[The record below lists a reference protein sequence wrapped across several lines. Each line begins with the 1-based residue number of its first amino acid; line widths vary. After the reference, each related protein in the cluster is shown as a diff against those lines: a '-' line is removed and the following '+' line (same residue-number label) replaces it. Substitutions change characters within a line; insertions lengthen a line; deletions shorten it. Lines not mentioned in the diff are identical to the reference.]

1 MKQLKLEMEE
11 NLLMEGIDLKPLL
24 FGAFGGLGLFI
35 FGMQLMAEG
44 LQKAAGDKLRRIL
57 EILTTNRFMA
67 VITGIIVTVLV
78 QSSSTTTV
86 MIVGFV
92 NAGLMTLTQAVGTI
106 FGANIGTTI
115 TAQLVSFKGFTELA
129 LPAIAVGVVLS
140 FFTKKRFYKYLG
152 QAILGFGVLFLG
164 MNTMSASLRVLR
176 TAPGFMAFI
185 ANFGQIPILGVIAG
199 ALFTMAVQSSSAA
212 TGVVVAMTLEGVLTL
227 DSALALILGSNIGT
241 CVTAMLASI
250 GTNLTARRAAVSHVV
265 FNVIGVVI
273 FFIILKPFTDLVV
286 LITPTMKTE
295 AELVARQVANAHTLF
310 NITNTVIFFPFIN
323 QFVNLIKKLV
333 PGEELIIERGVKFID
348 RRMLKTPSIAL
359 GAAEKEV
366 VRMAEI
372 SNKMITDAI
381 NILFENRVDIRKDVA
396 QREEVIDE
404 LEKEIATYLAEL
416 SNKGL
421 TGKDSERLTMLLHA
435 VNDIERIG
443 DHSENIADLCI
454 AKIENEVPFSD
465 KAREEIRE
473 MYEAVLKMTN
483 KAITALKEN
492 NLELARQVV
501 EEDDIVDELEKK
513 LRNKHIERLNLGL
526 CHPTAGVVFLDI
538 ISNFERIGD
547 HAVNLAQVVLGEM

>member
-1 MKQLKLEMEE
+1 MEE

-24 FGAFGGLGLFI
+24 FGVFGGLGLFI

-57 EILTTNRFMA
+57 EILTTNRIMA

-86 MIVGFV
+86 MVVGFV
-92 NAGLMTLTQAVGTI
+92 NAGLMTLNQAVGII

-129 LPAIAVGVVLS
+129 LPAVAVGVILS
-140 FFTKKRFYKYLG
+140 FFTKKRFYRYLG

-164 MNTMSASLRVLR
+164 MNTMSSSLKVLR
-176 TAPGFMAFI
+176 TAPAFMGFL
-185 ANFGQIPILGVIAG
+185 ANFGQIPILGIIAG
-199 ALFTMAVQSSSAA
+199 ALFTMAVQSSSASTA
-212 TGVVVAMTLEGVLTL
+212 IVVAMTLEGVLKL
-227 DSALALILGSNIGT
+227 DSAMALILGSNIGT

-265 FNVIGVVI
+265 FNVIGVII
-273 FFIILKPFTDLVV
+273 FFIILRPFTQFVV
-286 LITPTMKTE
+286 WLTPAMKTE
-295 AELVARQVANAHTLF
+295 AELVARQVANAHTIF
-310 NITNTVIFFPFIN
+310 NITNTILVLPFVN
-323 QFVNLIKKLV
+323 YFVNLIKRLV

-348 RRMLKTPSIAL
+348 RRMLKTPAIAL

-372 SNKMITDAI
+372 SQKMVIDAI

-404 LEKEIATYLAEL
+404 LEKEIATYLAQL

-435 VNDIERIG
+435 INDIERIG
-443 DHSENIADLCI
+443 DHSENIADLCL

-465 KAREEIRE
+465 KAREEIKE

-547 HAVNLAQVVLGEM
+547 HAVNLAQVVLGEY

>member
-1 MKQLKLEMEE
+1 
-11 NLLMEGIDLKPLL
+11 MEGIDLKPLL
-24 FGAFGGLGLFI
+24 FGVFGGLGLFI

-57 EILTTNRFMA
+57 EILTTNRIMA

-86 MIVGFV
+86 MVVGFV
-92 NAGLMTLTQAVGTI
+92 NAGLMTLTQAVGII

-129 LPAIAVGVVLS
+129 LPAVAVGVILS
-140 FFTKKRFYKYLG
+140 FFTKKRFYRYLG

-164 MNTMSASLRVLR
+164 MNTMSSSLKVLR
-176 TAPGFMAFI
+176 TAPAFMAFL
-185 ANFGQIPILGVIAG
+185 ANFGQIPILGIIAG
-199 ALFTMAVQSSSAA
+199 ALFTMAVQSSSASTA
-212 TGVVVAMTLEGVLTL
+212 IVVAMTLEGVLKL
-227 DSALALILGSNIGT
+227 DSAIALILGANIGT

-265 FNVIGVVI
+265 FNVIGVII
-273 FFIILKPFTDLVV
+273 FFIILRPFTQFVV
-286 LITPTMKTE
+286 WLTPAMKTE
-295 AELVARQVANAHTLF
+295 AELVARQVANAHTIF
-310 NITNTVIFFPFIN
+310 NITNTILVLPFVN
-323 QFVNLIKKLV
+323 YFVNLIKKLV

-348 RRMLKTPSIAL
+348 RRMLKTPAIAL

-372 SNKMITDAI
+372 TKKMVTDAI

-404 LEKEIATYLAEL
+404 LEKEIATYLAQL

-435 VNDIERIG
+435 INDIERIG
-443 DHSENIADLCI
+443 DHSENIADLCL

-465 KAREEIRE
+465 KAREEIKE

-547 HAVNLAQVVLGEM
+547 HAVNLAQVVLGEY

>member
-1 MKQLKLEMEE
+1 
-11 NLLMEGIDLKPLL
+11 MEGIDLKPLL

>member
-1 MKQLKLEMEE
+1 
-11 NLLMEGIDLKPLL
+11 MEGIDLKPLL
-24 FGAFGGLGLFI
+24 FGVFGGLGLFI

-57 EILTTNRFMA
+57 EILTTNRIMA

-86 MIVGFV
+86 MVVGFV
-92 NAGLMTLTQAVGTI
+92 NAGLMTLNQAVGII

-129 LPAIAVGVVLS
+129 LPAVAVGVILS
-140 FFTKKRFYKYLG
+140 FFTKKRFYRYLG

-164 MNTMSASLRVLR
+164 MNTMSSSLKVLR
-176 TAPGFMAFI
+176 TAPAFMGFL
-185 ANFGQIPILGVIAG
+185 ANFGQIPILGIIAG
-199 ALFTMAVQSSSAA
+199 ALFTMAVQSSSASTA
-212 TGVVVAMTLEGVLTL
+212 IVVAMTLEGVLKL
-227 DSALALILGSNIGT
+227 DSAMALILGSNIGT

-265 FNVIGVVI
+265 FNVIGVII
-273 FFIILKPFTDLVV
+273 FFIILRPFTQFVV
-286 LITPTMKTE
+286 WLTPAMKTE
-295 AELVARQVANAHTLF
+295 AELVARQVANAHTIF
-310 NITNTVIFFPFIN
+310 NITNTILVLPFVN
-323 QFVNLIKKLV
+323 YFVNLIKRLV

-348 RRMLKTPSIAL
+348 RRMLKTPAIAL

-372 SNKMITDAI
+372 SQKMVIDAI

-404 LEKEIATYLAEL
+404 LEKEIATYLAQL

-435 VNDIERIG
+435 INDIERIG
-443 DHSENIADLCI
+443 DHSENIADLCL

-465 KAREEIRE
+465 KAREEIKE

-547 HAVNLAQVVLGEM
+547 HAVNLAQVVLGEY